1 MDISGLSN
9 PVTPI
14 LGLRIH
20 RWVPIAVVENDSVS
34 PSQID
39 SHPARSCAQNER
51 KVLAVIVEPTKE
63 PGSVDTLIAQ
73 IMLREKS
80 QKDCLQA
87 VAFYSPLHKA
97 LPHFYPCAPILK
109 YFHIYQI

>member
-1 MDISGLSN
+1 MNISGLSN

-20 RWVPIAVVENDSVS
+20 RWVPIAVVENDGVS

-80 QKDCLQA
+80 PKIVCKLLHFIHLSIRHCLISTL
-87 VAFYSPLHKA
+87 V
-97 LPHFYPCAPILK
+97 LPS
-109 YFHIYQI
+109 